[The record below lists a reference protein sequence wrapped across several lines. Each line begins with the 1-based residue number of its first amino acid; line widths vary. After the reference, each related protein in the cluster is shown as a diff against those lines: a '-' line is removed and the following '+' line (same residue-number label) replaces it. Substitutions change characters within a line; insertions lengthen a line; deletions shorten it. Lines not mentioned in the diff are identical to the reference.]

1 MLFRSQ
7 WRETVAWTGG
17 RRGLAKARPAAP
29 AISSAAPPP
38 AIPHGK
44 ASPVVSAL
52 WADGRAVFAT
62 GAAGAVTGAT
72 AGKLSPPSGA
82 AMGLAARVSARA
94 ASRTE
99 EHKSERPSP
108 KSHSYTV
115 ICFIKKNK
123 T

>member
-52 WADGRAVFAT
+52 WADGRAVFAP

-72 AGKLSPPSGA
+72 AGTLSPPSGA
-82 AMGLAARVSARA
+82 ALGLAARVSARA
-94 ASRTE
+94 ASD
-99 EHKSERPSP
+99 SDERRVRKES
-108 KSHSYTV
+108 
-115 ICFIKKNK
+115 
-123 T
+123 